1 VTLGELAKW
10 AEVRR
15 WGTHSR
21 QELADWLSDIP
32 VLPGDEAVAA
42 TWGHLSAAA
51 AHRGRPRPV
60 NDMWVAACC
69 LTHDLPLA
77 TGNLKDYQD
86 FTTHHDL
93 RILGTDRS

>member
-1 VTLGELAKW
+1 
-10 AEVRR
+10 
-15 WGTHSR
+15 
-21 QELADWLSDIP
+21 
-32 VLPGDEAVAA
+32 VLTGHEAVAP

-51 AHRGRPRPV
+51 VHRGRPRPV

-86 FTTHHDL
+86 FATHHGL
-93 RILGTDRS
+93 RILGTDQS